1 MEYYIIYMME
11 YYSAIKKD
19 EIMPF
24 ATIWMNLQI
33 ILISEVRERKTNVT
47 QYHFYMESKKMI
59 QVNLSIK

>member
-1 MEYYIIYMME
+1 MME

-19 EIMPF
+19 EIMPV
-24 ATIWMNLQI
+24 ATTWMNLQI
-33 ILISEVRERKTNVT
+33 ILISEVRERKINVM